1 MMIYGIVIKQLLC
14 VMITAS
20 GQGKRGLRGGS
31 MNLRH
36 ILASVL
42 MSGIITILV
51 SSCTLMQ
58 FLNPPQSDFRLL
70 RLQLPEITEED
81 LPYDI
86 TATFEAYGRPAIKRA
101 CFRWLTERG
110 SFSMP
115 PLHCYATEAQD
126 NQPIG
131 SACARWTAEG
141 PHAQSSPV
149 VCANIEHV
157 EYGSPGRFVAK
168 IQTRNV
174 ATYYNWL
181 ECYAEYLA
189 DGEVKQSNKIRAPI
203 AVSD

>member
-1 MMIYGIVIKQLLC
+1 MKIK
-14 VMITAS
+14 S
-20 GQGKRGLRGGS
+20 
-31 MNLRH
+31 

-42 MSGIITILV
+42 AGGIILILLP
-51 SSCTLMQ
+51 SCTIMQ
-58 FLNPPQSDFRLL
+58 FLNPPQGELRLL

-86 TATFEAYGRPAIKRA
+86 GATFEAYGRPAVKKA

-110 SFSMP
+110 SFSSP

-131 SACARWTAEG
+131 SACSRWTAEG

-149 VCANIEHV
+149 FCAAVESV
-157 EYGSPGRFVAK
+157 EYGSPGRLVAK

-174 ATYYNWL
+174 AVYYNWL
-181 ECYAEYLA
+181 ECYVEYVA
-189 DGEVKQSNKIRAPI
+189 DGQVKQSNRVRAPI
-203 AVSD
+203 AISE

>member
-1 MMIYGIVIKQLLC
+1 MSIR
-14 VMITAS
+14 S
-20 GQGKRGLRGGS
+20 
-31 MNLRH
+31 

-42 MSGIITILV
+42 MGGILLTLF

-58 FLNPPQSDFRLL
+58 HLNPPQGELRLL
-70 RLQLPEITEED
+70 RLQLPEITGED

-86 TATFEAYGRPAIKRA
+86 VATFETDGRPTITRA

-110 SFSMP
+110 SFSSP

-126 NQPIG
+126 NQAIG
-131 SACARWTAEG
+131 SACSRWTAEG

-149 VCANIEHV
+149 FCANTERV
-157 EYGSPGRFVAK
+157 EYGSPGKLVAK

-181 ECYAEYLA
+181 ECYVEYLV
-189 DGEVKQSNKIRAPI
+189 DGEVKQSNRIRAPI
-203 AVSD
+203 AVSE